1 MLKNPGLKKTTIC
14 KQEFETYISILAA
27 ENIDEE
33 PVKKLSLKRFLL
45 NLILGI
51 LIPLVGSWERRIITP
66 DCFFLAAHTDIE

>member
-1 MLKNPGLKKTTIC
+1 MLKNPGLKKKQIC

-27 ENIDEE
+27 ENVDEE
-33 PVKKLSLKRFLL
+33 PVKKLWLKRFLL

-51 LIPLVGSWERRIITP
+51 FIPLVESWEIRIITP